1 MKGRVAIFL
10 HHPKC
15 SVQSA
20 NGIIKALTPNY
31 TFKIFTRHELE
42 DSFFDDIDLVV
53 FPGGVG
59 DSDSYEYLLKENV
72 ESVRKFVKRGGKYL
86 GICMGAY
93 WAGHHYFNL
102 LDGIKD
108 VQYIKRPKTDIRRSY
123 STAAKINWAGKEE
136 RMFFYDGPTF
146 LGDKNKFQTIATYAN
161 GDPMAIIQ
169 NNVGLIGCHLES
181 EHYWYEQKYL
191 EKYWHKNT
199 HHTLLLNFVDKLME
213 K

>member
-1 MKGRVAIFL
+1 
-10 HHPKC
+10 
-15 SVQSA
+15 
-20 NGIIKALTPNY
+20 
-31 TFKIFTRHELE
+31 
-42 DSFFDDIDLVV
+42 
-53 FPGGVG
+53 
-59 DSDSYEYLLKENV
+59 
-72 ESVRKFVKRGGKYL
+72 
-86 GICMGAY
+86 MGAY

-161 GDPMAIIQ
+161 NDPMAIIQ